1 MDSKRI
7 LNSVKLPTLSKTL
20 YEIIELE
27 KENSLSFLKD
37 VKTAIEKDP
46 LLSAHI
52 LKVANSPLY
61 GFSQKIR
68 TISHAIG
75 LLGIRKIRTI
85 AFTFSIFDFFKK
97 VDYREEF
104 GKTFNLILKKSL
116 LISSIST
123 ILANKTDQVNS
134 DELYVSGLLS
144 DIGQLILFL
153 HSPIKYS
160 EIYTC
165 IDKKLIPKEKKIFD
179 IDHVEL
185 AVDFCSQWSFPTF
198 IETGVKNH
206 SSLENEGGLSKISFI
221 SNQIAELLLT
231 DEEEERQNIF
241 KEVENHTKKLLHLS
255 LTEVEETIKTLPFI
269 LETFIHDFPELQK
282 DLSKIIK
289 SGSSLIINLMKREMD
304 MVILTK
310 ELTDSQK
317 RLSREK
323 IFLSHMLN
331 LSYFFSSLISPEKVM
346 TSLFE
351 YFENF
356 ITEFSIEFIYKTP
369 GDGKFMMITGKEM
382 KGIQIDINEF
392 DSLLKARISNEVV
405 RMKPSEMLH
414 LNKNGDIDALIFPIS
429 YHNNFFGYLLL
440 NVARENYL
448 AFDLEMSYVQ
458 ILANIIANSF
468 QNYLS
473 FQGLKNETNKKEWV
487 TRELFKFDK
496 ELDQSRKTLLE
507 LQRSEIVGEMLPVI
521 FHKLKNKLTPILG
534 YSQILLT
541 KVQDDATKQRLEKIE
556 KNANEL
562 TEQLNFLRDY
572 FKISKQLKEKENL
585 NAIINNLKPYFE
597 RIEKNDNIK
606 IELALDPGIPED
618 MLIPGQIEALITN
631 LVDNAVLS
639 IKVKEMEG
647 CEGLITIRTQSAA
660 AENNSVYTLSIR
672 DNGRGIDEKDIP
684 IIWSPFYSQFPNKAG
699 LGLTICEKII
709 SNHDASHLVES
720 VEGEYT
726 KFLITFTSNLTPP
739 EREEPLR
746 AFEEPKED
754 KEDINGRILIIDDEA
769 YLVDLMKEILL
780 NEADFDIVTS
790 ASGPEALKLLDGS
803 FDVIIS
809 DVRMPEING
818 MDIYEA
824 LQARGIQSKML
835 MVTAD
840 PFSEDVWTFL
850 NKNKIDYLKKPFE
863 LMEFKKRVLDK
874 LS

>member
-1 MDSKRI
+1 MDSKKI

-27 KENSLSFLKD
+27 KENSLTFLKD
-37 VKTAIEKDP
+37 VKSTIEKDP

-97 VDYREEF
+97 VDYHEEF
-104 GKTFNLILKKSL
+104 GKTFNLILKKAL

-123 ILANKTDQVNS
+123 ILANKTNQVNS

-160 EIYTC
+160 EIYSC
-165 IDKKLIPKEKKIFD
+165 IDKKLIPKEKEIFSV
-179 IDHVEL
+179 DHVEL
-185 AVDFCSQWSFPTF
+185 AVDFCRQWSFPTF
-198 IETGVKNH
+198 IETGVRNH
-206 SSLENEGGLSKISFI
+206 FSLESDGGLSKISFI

-231 DEEEERQNIF
+231 DDEEERQNIF

-269 LETFIHDFPELQK
+269 METFIHDFPELQK
-282 DLSKIIK
+282 DLNKIIK

-304 MVILTK
+304 MVVLTK

-317 RLSREK
+317 RLAREK
-323 IFLSHMLN
+323 LFLSHMLN
-331 LSYFFSSLISPEKVM
+331 LSYFFSSLVSPEKVM

-356 ITEFSIEFIYKTP
+356 INEFTIEFIYKTP
-369 GDGKFMMITGKEM
+369 GDGKFMMIIGKEK
-382 KGIQIDINEF
+382 KGIQININEF
-392 DSLLKARISNEVV
+392 ESLLKARISNEVV
-405 RMKPSEMLH
+405 RMDPAEMKL
-414 LNKNGDIDALIFPIS
+414 LNKNENIDALIFPIS
-429 YHNNFFGYLLL
+429 YHNNFFGFLLL

-496 ELDQSRKTLLE
+496 ELDQSKRTLLE
-507 LQRSEIVGEMLPVI
+507 LQKSEIIGEMLPVI

-534 YSQILLT
+534 YSQILLA
-541 KVQDDATKQRLEKIE
+541 KVQDETIKQRLEKIE

-572 FKISKQLKEKENL
+572 FKIGKQLKEKESL
-585 NAIINNLKPYFE
+585 NNIINNLRPYFE
-597 RIEKNDNIK
+597 EIEKNDNIT
-606 IELALDPGIPED
+606 IELNLDPGIPED

-631 LVDNAVLS
+631 LVDNAVQS
-639 IKVKEMEG
+639 IKVKEMENR
-647 CEGLITIRTQSAA
+647 EGLITIRTQFAT
-660 AENNSVYTLSIR
+660 AEGESVYTLSIR
-672 DNGRGIDEKDIP
+672 DNGRGMDEKDIP
-684 IIWSPFYSQFPNKAG
+684 IIWSPFYSRFPNKAG

-709 SNHDASHLVES
+709 SNHEASQLVES

-726 KFLITFTSNLTPP
+726 EFLITFKSDQISP
-739 EREEPLR
+739 EQGEPVR
-746 AFEEPKED
+746 IFEKPKED
-754 KEDINGRILIIDDEA
+754 IKGRILIIDDEA

-780 NEADFDIVTS
+780 NEAAFDIVTS
-790 ASGPEALKLLDGS
+790 TSGFEALKLLDDS
-803 FDVIIS
+803 YDLIIS

-824 LQARGIQSKML
+824 LRIKGLQSKMF

>member
-1 MDSKRI
+1 MDSKKI

-27 KENSLSFLKD
+27 KENSLTFLKD
-37 VKTAIEKDP
+37 VKATIEKDP

-52 LKVANSPLY
+52 LKIANSPLY

-68 TISHAIG
+68 TIAHAIG

-160 EIYTC
+160 EIYSC
-165 IDKKLIPKEKKIFD
+165 IDKTLVPKEKEIFD
-179 IDHVEL
+179 IDHIEL

-206 SSLENEGGLSKISFI
+206 YALESDSGISKISFI
-221 SNQIAELLLT
+221 SNQITELLLT
-231 DEEEERQNIF
+231 EDEEERQTIF
-241 KEVENHTKKLLHLS
+241 KEVENYTKKLLHLS

-269 LETFIHDFPELQK
+269 METFINDFPELQK
-282 DLSKIIK
+282 DLNKIIK

-304 MVILTK
+304 MVVLTK

-317 RLSREK
+317 RLAREK

-356 ITEFSIEFIYKTP
+356 ITEFTIEFIYKTP
-369 GDGKFMMITGKEM
+369 GNGKFMMITGKE
-382 KGIQIDINEF
+382 KKGGIQININEF

-405 RMKPSEMLH
+405 RMEPAEMDQ
-414 LNKNGDIDALIFPIS
+414 LNKNESLNTLIFPIS
-429 YHNNFFGYLLL
+429 YHNNFFGFLLL

-496 ELDQSRKTLLE
+496 ELDQSKKTLLK
-507 LQRSEIVGEMLPVI
+507 LQKSEIVGEMLPVI

-541 KVQDDATKQRLEKIE
+541 KVEDETIRQRLSKIE

-572 FKISKQLKEKENL
+572 FKIGKQVKVKENL
-585 NAIINNLKPYFE
+585 NTIINHLKPYFE
-597 RIEKNDNIK
+597 GIEKSENVK
-606 IELALDPGIPED
+606 IELNLDPGIPED
-618 MLIPGQIEALITN
+618 LLIPGQIEALITN
-631 LVDNAVLS
+631 LVDNAAQS
-639 IKVKEMEG
+639 IKAKEMDG
-647 CEGLITIRTQSAA
+647 SRGLITISTHSAG
-660 AENNSVYTLSIR
+660 EEEEKSVYTLSIR
-672 DNGRGIDEKDIP
+672 DNGRGMDEKDIP
-684 IIWSPFYSQFPNKAG
+684 VIWSPFYSQFPNKAG

-709 SNHDASHLVES
+709 SNHEAAHLVES

-726 KFLITFTSNLTPP
+726 EFLITFTSGLTPP
-739 EREEPLR
+739 EQEEPVQV
-746 AFEEPKED
+746 FEIPKE
-754 KEDINGRILIIDDEA
+754 EIHARILIVDDEA

-780 NEADFDIVTS
+780 NEADFDIITS
-790 ASGPEALKLLDGS
+790 TSGPEALKLLDDS
-803 FDVIIS
+803 FDIIIS
-809 DVRMPEING
+809 DVRMPEVNG
-818 MDIYEA
+818 MDIYEV
-824 LQARGIQSKML
+824 LRSKGMQSKMF

-840 PFSEDVWTFL
+840 PFSDDVWTFL

>member
-1 MDSKRI
+1 
-7 LNSVKLPTLSKTL
+7 
-20 YEIIELE
+20 
-27 KENSLSFLKD
+27 
-37 VKTAIEKDP
+37 
-46 LLSAHI
+46 
-52 LKVANSPLY
+52 
-61 GFSQKIR
+61 
-68 TISHAIG
+68 
-75 LLGIRKIRTI
+75 
-85 AFTFSIFDFFKK
+85 
-97 VDYREEF
+97 
-104 GKTFNLILKKSL
+104 
-116 LISSIST
+116 
-123 ILANKTDQVNS
+123 
-134 DELYVSGLLS
+134 
-144 DIGQLILFL
+144 
-153 HSPIKYS
+153 
-160 EIYTC
+160 
-165 IDKKLIPKEKKIFD
+165 
-179 IDHVEL
+179 
-185 AVDFCSQWSFPTF
+185 
-198 IETGVKNH
+198 
-206 SSLENEGGLSKISFI
+206 
-221 SNQIAELLLT
+221 
-231 DEEEERQNIF
+231 
-241 KEVENHTKKLLHLS
+241 
-255 LTEVEETIKTLPFI
+255 
-269 LETFIHDFPELQK
+269 
-282 DLSKIIK
+282 
-289 SGSSLIINLMKREMD
+289 
-304 MVILTK
+304 
-310 ELTDSQK
+310 
-317 RLSREK
+317 
-323 IFLSHMLN
+323 
-331 LSYFFSSLISPEKVM
+331 M
-346 TSLFE
+346 T
-351 YFENF
+351 
-356 ITEFSIEFIYKTP
+356 
-369 GDGKFMMITGKEM
+369 
-382 KGIQIDINEF
+382 Q
-392 DSLLKARISNEVV
+392 
-405 RMKPSEMLH
+405 
-414 LNKNGDIDALIFPIS
+414 
-429 YHNNFFGYLLL
+429 
-440 NVARENYL
+440 
-448 AFDLEMSYVQ
+448 
-458 ILANIIANSF
+458 
-468 QNYLS
+468 
-473 FQGLKNETNKKEWV
+473 
-487 TRELFKFDK
+487 
-496 ELDQSRKTLLE
+496 
-507 LQRSEIVGEMLPVI
+507 
-521 FHKLKNKLTPILG
+521 
-534 YSQILLT
+534 
-541 KVQDDATKQRLEKIE
+541 
-556 KNANEL
+556 
-562 TEQLNFLRDY
+562 QLNFLRDY